1 MSSALDLVRGAGWLI
16 PAVVVVV
23 VALLVIVRRGGPRP
37 GEFWMADV
45 PFREG
50 AGSKDRPC
58 YVVGR
63 RWRTVRVLY
72 VTSRDRTGDDRYVPV
87 DTSGWTGRV
96 AGRRSWMQIAERRGA
111 DPCLSVRRSAFRRY
125 LGRASAGERAIVA
138 SAL

>member
-1 MSSALDLVRGAGWLI
+1 MSSALDLIRGAGWPILAVMA
-16 PAVVVVV
+16 AVVL
-23 VALLVIVRRGGPRP
+23 LLVLRPRGPRP

-50 AGSKDRPC
+50 SGSKDRPC

-63 RWRTVRVLY
+63 RGRTVRVLY

-87 DTSGWTGRV
+87 DTSGWSGRV

-111 DPCLSVRRSAFRRY
+111 DPCLSVRRAAFRRY
-125 LGRASAGERAIVA
+125 LGPASAREKAIVA